1 MNDEMIDLTARVLI
15 IQKIVLSNVAHNIRS
30 TGVEIGQVADE
41 WRRNFLENIPG
52 PPDEKAPSPQQQME
66 IYLKHYAE
74 TLSEDVLHRCK
85 TL

>member
-41 WRRNFLENIPG
+41 WRRNFLENIPR
-52 PPDEKAPSPQQQME
+52 AS
-66 IYLKHYAE
+66 
-74 TLSEDVLHRCK
+74 
-85 TL
+85 